1 MTQSIIS
8 VSIDSSK
15 KTAFETFCNDRGITA
30 SEAINMFIKAVLCE
44 QCIPFSINNDPF
56 YSESNMAF
64 LREGIQALNLGKGT
78 FHELIEEND

>member
-8 VSIDSSK
+8 VSIDSSEK
-15 KTAFETFCNDRGITA
+15 AAFDAFCNDIGITA
-30 SEAINMFIKAVLCE
+30 SAAINMFIKAVLRE

-64 LREGIQALNLGKGT
+64 LREGIQALNSGKGT
-78 FHELIEEND
+78 FHDLIEAND